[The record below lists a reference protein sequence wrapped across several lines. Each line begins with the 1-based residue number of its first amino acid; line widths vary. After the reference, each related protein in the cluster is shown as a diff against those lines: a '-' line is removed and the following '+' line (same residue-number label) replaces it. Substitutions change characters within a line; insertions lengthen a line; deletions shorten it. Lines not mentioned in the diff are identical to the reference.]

1 MASEHDARNK
11 ALFSS
16 PVILEQLLTSFVDQP
31 WVRGVD
37 FSRAERVDKSFVT
50 GRFRRLESDMVWKLP
65 VQGETVYLYLLLEF
79 QSKVDRFMALR
90 MLRYILEFYSTL
102 VPGLGKG
109 ERLPAVFPLMLYN
122 GDAPWTAPVELSD
135 LIETRVERPFL
146 PSFSYYKIAENE
158 FPQGV
163 LERTRNLVSAL
174 FLVETTDPDLLR
186 ERADLILGLLRNERP
201 EELELFRRW
210 LGSFFHGEENAL
222 TEGTDKMQEVRT
234 MLATALKRKEEEWI
248 RKGKQE
254 GIEEG
259 IEKGERKKALEAARR
274 MLAKGIEPDE
284 IAELLVIDRAE
295 VLQLQAEISP
305 TKE

>member
-1 MASEHDARNK
+1 M
-11 ALFSS
+11 F
-16 PVILEQLLTSFVDQP
+16 
-31 WVRGVD
+31 
-37 FSRAERVDKSFVT
+37 
-50 GRFRRLESDMVWKLP
+50 
-65 VQGETVYLYLLLEF
+65 
-79 QSKVDRFMALR
+79 
-90 MLRYILEFYSTL
+90 
-102 VPGLGKG
+102 
-109 ERLPAVFPLMLYN
+109 PAVFPLMLYN

-135 LIETRVERPFL
+135 LIETRIARPFL
-146 PSFSYYKIAENE
+146 PSFSYYKVAENE
-158 FPQGV
+158 FSEGV

>member
-1 MASEHDARNK
+1 MPR
-11 ALFSS
+11 F
-16 PVILEQLLTSFVDQP
+16 
-31 WVRGVD
+31 GVC
-37 FSRAERVDKSFVT
+37 FH
-50 GRFRRLESDMVWKLP
+50 P
-65 VQGETVYLYLLLEF
+65 
-79 QSKVDRFMALR
+79 
-90 MLRYILEFYSTL
+90 
-102 VPGLGKG
+102 
-109 ERLPAVFPLMLYN
+109 VFPLMLYN

-135 LIETRVERPFL
+135 LIETRIARPFL
-146 PSFSYYKIAENE
+146 PSFSYYKVAENE
-158 FPQGV
+158 FSEGV

-254 GIEEG
+254 GIEQ
-259 IEKGERKKALEAARR
+259 
-274 MLAKGIEPDE
+274 GIEPGE